1 MQIAIVDDRAEDRAE
16 LSACLENYMKKHQLD
31 YTLTE
36 FEDGEN
42 FLKAAAQVN
51 FQLVFM
57 DIYME
62 NMDGIETARRL
73 RQKNRLCKIVFL
85 TITEDYARMGYS
97 LSASYYLLKP
107 LSLHQADFEE
117 AMELCQLKPP
127 YEVMTLS
134 VMADRQKLELP
145 TEKILYIDYQNRMTR
160 IHTAER
166 VIPVSGGFQE
176 VTAALQKDKRFLP
189 CYRGILINMD
199 YISQVDSQT
208 FRLINGEELPIALRN
223 GKQLRETYRQYVFSG
238 MGGYRMRMKQMHR
251 RILEGCLACLLCF
264 TGSIPAFAAET
275 ATPANADE
283 RRENP
288 PGLES
293 EASETRKSGTPE
305 TPEEVSLVLVTEI
318 QNEDELLSLPDF
330 TLPLRT
336 TPSDDDL
343 EEIYQLALRYQTVCA
358 TVTAG
363 EEIRQETFSVAWDF
377 SAIDQTTPGEYTAAG
392 RIELPKGYA
401 FGEAVL
407 QELQISVRVEEM
419 PPAVITSIEQW
430 YPYTD
435 AFAIQQGSETETLEN
450 LFAFSPYYL
459 ECYAENGT
467 SYTAVVEWDFSG
479 IDLNTVG
486 LYHAAGRLTA
496 PENTIFADRV
506 DFPEISIP
514 VSVQAPGSPDINC
527 FLVRRG
533 GLYFPWVTP
542 PGNLD
547 KVSIWLSKNNGSW
560 NRLESGVY
568 VGQEMLSIAT
578 RLLMPGSSYRLQVDY
593 DGGQTGILSFTYAD
607 EIVLEGYHE
616 GDRDGGDAGGNP
628 PDTIIQ
634 PPPEDTNNQ
643 DDGFADRPS
652 TKPPKPPATN
662 GGGTDSDDSEKAPP
676 VSEENDP
683 ADHEPSHKSSE
694 PSWEGKDDSIDID
707 KDDFPS
713 EQSNGDT
720 EEDADSKNPDFSE
733 FFDET
738 TDRISGTRFLMMLQT
753 WEQRAVFSKQGIT
766 ISIPKDALPEGI
778 QNEDQIEVII
788 QKDTDGG
795 FSFSFSINGT
805 ALSSLP
811 DVSVMLPCPNDPAT
825 GTWFL
830 CDESGVEIP
839 MTGYDDAAKAVS
851 FQISHTGAY
860 TIIGKEDAVSLAQA
874 ADTEHS
880 RSPILLLIPACL
892 LLLSAGV
899 FFLRRR
905 RK

>member
-1 MQIAIVDDRAEDRAE
+1 
-16 LSACLENYMKKHQLD
+16 
-31 YTLTE
+31 
-36 FEDGEN
+36 
-42 FLKAAAQVN
+42 
-51 FQLVFM
+51 
-57 DIYME
+57 
-62 NMDGIETARRL
+62 
-73 RQKNRLCKIVFL
+73 
-85 TITEDYARMGYS
+85 
-97 LSASYYLLKP
+97 
-107 LSLHQADFEE
+107 
-117 AMELCQLKPP
+117 
-127 YEVMTLS
+127 
-134 VMADRQKLELP
+134 
-145 TEKILYIDYQNRMTR
+145 
-160 IHTAER
+160 
-166 VIPVSGGFQE
+166 
-176 VTAALQKDKRFLP
+176 
-189 CYRGILINMD
+189 
-199 YISQVDSQT
+199 
-208 FRLINGEELPIALRN
+208 
-223 GKQLRETYRQYVFSG
+223 
-238 MGGYRMRMKQMHR
+238 MRMKEIRR
-251 RILEGCLACLLCF
+251 RILGGCLACLLCF

-283 RRENP
+283 RREIP

-293 EASETRKSGTPE
+293 EASEPLEIGTPE
-305 TPEEVSLVLVTEI
+305 APEASEEVSLVLVTEI
-318 QNEDELLSLPDF
+318 QKEDELLSLPDF

-343 EEIYQLALRYQTVCA
+343 EEIYQLALQYQTVCA

-392 RIELPKGYA
+392 RIELPEGYA

-547 KVSIWLSKNNGSW
+547 KVSLWLSKNNGSW

-578 RLLMPGSSYRLQVDY
+578 RLLAPGSSYRLQVDY

-634 PPPEDTNNQ
+634 PPPEDPAFQ
-643 DDGFADRPS
+643 L
-652 TKPPKPPATN
+652 PPEVQTIVGASELTDPALKL
-662 GGGTDSDDSEKAPP
+662 SENR
-676 VSEENDP
+676 NDP
-683 ADHEPSHKSSE
+683 VQSAITVPQ
-694 PSWEGKDDSIDID
+694 EG
-707 KDDFPS
+707 
-713 EQSNGDT
+713 
-720 EEDADSKNPDFSE
+720 ADSKNSAFSE

-753 WEQRAVFSKQGIT
+753 GEQRAVFSKQGIT

-788 QKDTDGG
+788 QTDTDGG

-805 ALSSLP
+805 ALNSLP
-811 DVSVMLPCPNDPAT
+811 DVSVMLPCPNDPAA

-851 FQISHTGAY
+851 FQISHTGTY
-860 TIIGKEDAVSLAQA
+860 TIVGKEDTASLAQA

-880 RSPILLLIPACL
+880 WSPIFFLIPACL

>member
-1 MQIAIVDDRAEDRAE
+1 
-16 LSACLENYMKKHQLD
+16 
-31 YTLTE
+31 
-36 FEDGEN
+36 
-42 FLKAAAQVN
+42 
-51 FQLVFM
+51 
-57 DIYME
+57 
-62 NMDGIETARRL
+62 
-73 RQKNRLCKIVFL
+73 
-85 TITEDYARMGYS
+85 
-97 LSASYYLLKP
+97 
-107 LSLHQADFEE
+107 
-117 AMELCQLKPP
+117 
-127 YEVMTLS
+127 
-134 VMADRQKLELP
+134 
-145 TEKILYIDYQNRMTR
+145 
-160 IHTAER
+160 
-166 VIPVSGGFQE
+166 
-176 VTAALQKDKRFLP
+176 
-189 CYRGILINMD
+189 
-199 YISQVDSQT
+199 
-208 FRLINGEELPIALRN
+208 
-223 GKQLRETYRQYVFSG
+223 
-238 MGGYRMRMKQMHR
+238 MRMKQMHR

-264 TGSIPAFAAET
+264 TGSIPAFAAGT

-305 TPEEVSLVLVTEI
+305 TPEAPEEVSLVLVTEI
-318 QNEDELLSLPDF
+318 QKEDELLSLPDF

-363 EEIRQETFSVAWDF
+363 KEIRQETFSVAWDF

-392 RIELPKGYA
+392 RIELPEGYA

-407 QELQISVRVEEM
+407 QELQISVQVKEM

-435 AFAIQQGSETETLEN
+435 AFAVQQGSETETLEN

-533 GLYFPWVTP
+533 SLYFPWVTP

-547 KVSIWLSKNNGSW
+547 KVSIWLSENSGSW

-634 PPPEDTNNQ
+634 PPPEDTDDQ
-643 DDGFADRPS
+643 EDGFTDRPS

-662 GGGTDSDDSEKAPP
+662 GGRVDSNDSEKTPP

-713 EQSNGDT
+713 EQANGDT
-720 EEDADSKNPDFSE
+720 EEYADSKSPDFSE

-753 WEQRAVFSKQGIT
+753 GEQRAVFSKQGIT
-766 ISIPKDALPEGI
+766 INIPKDALPEGI

-811 DVSVMLPCPNDPAT
+811 DVSVILPCPNDPAA

-839 MTGYDDAAKAVS
+839 MTGYDDAAKAIS

-860 TIIGKEDAVSLAQA
+860 TIVGKEDAVSLAQA

>member
-1 MQIAIVDDRAEDRAE
+1 M
-16 LSACLENYMKKHQLD
+16 
-31 YTLTE
+31 
-36 FEDGEN
+36 
-42 FLKAAAQVN
+42 
-51 FQLVFM
+51 
-57 DIYME
+57 
-62 NMDGIETARRL
+62 
-73 RQKNRLCKIVFL
+73 
-85 TITEDYARMGYS
+85 
-97 LSASYYLLKP
+97 
-107 LSLHQADFEE
+107 
-117 AMELCQLKPP
+117 
-127 YEVMTLS
+127 
-134 VMADRQKLELP
+134 
-145 TEKILYIDYQNRMTR
+145 R
-160 IHTAER
+160 IKE
-166 VIPVSGGFQE
+166 I
-176 VTAALQKDKRFLP
+176 
-189 CYRGILINMD
+189 
-199 YISQVDSQT
+199 
-208 FRLINGEELPIALRN
+208 
-223 GKQLRETYRQYVFSG
+223 
-238 MGGYRMRMKQMHR
+238 HR
-251 RILEGCLACLLCF
+251 RILGGCLACFLCF

-305 TPEEVSLVLVTEI
+305 TPEAPEEVSLVLVTEI
-318 QNEDELLSLPDF
+318 QKEDELLSLPDF

-392 RIELPKGYA
+392 RIELPEGYA

-435 AFAIQQGSETETLEN
+435 AFAVQQGSETEALEA
-450 LFAFSPYYL
+450 LFAASPYYL

-533 GLYFPWVTP
+533 SLYFPWVTP
-542 PGNLD
+542 PGGLD
-547 KVSIWLSKNNGSW
+547 EISIWLSENNGSW

-578 RLLMPGSSYRLQVDY
+578 RLLTPGSSYRLQVDY

-634 PPPEDTNNQ
+634 PPPEDTDDQ
-643 DDGFADRPS
+643 DDGFTDRPS

-662 GGGTDSDDSEKAPP
+662 GGRVDSNDSEKTPP

-713 EQSNGDT
+713 EQANGDT
-720 EEDADSKNPDFSE
+720 EEDADSKSPDFSE

-753 WEQRAVFSKQGIT
+753 GEQRAVFSKQGIT

-805 ALSSLP
+805 ALNSLP
-811 DVSVMLPCPNDPAT
+811 DVSVMLPCPNDPAA
-825 GTWFL
+825 GTLFL
-830 CDESGVEIP
+830 CDESGVEVP
-839 MTGYDDAAKAVS
+839 MTGYDDTAKAAS
-851 FQISHTGAY
+851 FQISHTGTY
-860 TIIGKEDAVSLAQA
+860 TIVGKEDTASLAQA

-880 RSPILLLIPACL
+880 WSPIFFLIPACL

>member
-1 MQIAIVDDRAEDRAE
+1 
-16 LSACLENYMKKHQLD
+16 
-31 YTLTE
+31 
-36 FEDGEN
+36 
-42 FLKAAAQVN
+42 
-51 FQLVFM
+51 
-57 DIYME
+57 
-62 NMDGIETARRL
+62 
-73 RQKNRLCKIVFL
+73 
-85 TITEDYARMGYS
+85 
-97 LSASYYLLKP
+97 
-107 LSLHQADFEE
+107 
-117 AMELCQLKPP
+117 
-127 YEVMTLS
+127 
-134 VMADRQKLELP
+134 
-145 TEKILYIDYQNRMTR
+145 
-160 IHTAER
+160 
-166 VIPVSGGFQE
+166 
-176 VTAALQKDKRFLP
+176 
-189 CYRGILINMD
+189 
-199 YISQVDSQT
+199 
-208 FRLINGEELPIALRN
+208 
-223 GKQLRETYRQYVFSG
+223 
-238 MGGYRMRMKQMHR
+238 MHR

-264 TGSIPAFAAET
+264 TCSIPAFAAET
-275 ATPANADE
+275 ATPSNADE
-283 RRENP
+283 RREILP
-288 PGLES
+288 DLES
-293 EASETRKSGTPE
+293 EASETRKSKTPE
-305 TPEEVSLVLVTEI
+305 ASEEVSLVLVTEI
-318 QNEDELLSLPDF
+318 QKEDELLSLPDF

-363 EEIRQETFSVAWDF
+363 KEIRQETFSVAWDF

-392 RIELPKGYA
+392 RIELPEGYA

-407 QELQISVRVEEM
+407 QELQISVRVKEM
-419 PPAVITSIEQW
+419 PPAVITSIEKW

-435 AFAIQQGSETETLEN
+435 AFAVQQGSETETLEN

-486 LYHAAGRLTA
+486 LYHAIGKLTA
-496 PENTIFADRV
+496 PANTAFAKGIA
-506 DFPEISIP
+506 FPEISIP
-514 VSVQAPGSPDINC
+514 VSVQAPGRPDINC
-527 FLVRRG
+527 FLSARG
-533 GLYFPWVTP
+533 NLHFPWVTP
-542 PGNLD
+542 PGELD
-547 KVSIWLSKNNGSW
+547 EISVWLSENNGSW

-578 RLLMPGSSYRLQVDY
+578 RLLTPGSSYRLQVDY

-607 EIVLEGYHE
+607 EIVLEGYHD

-634 PPPEDTNNQ
+634 PPPEDTDDQ

-662 GGGTDSDDSEKAPP
+662 GGGTNSDDSEKAPP
-676 VSEENDP
+676 VSGENKP
-683 ADHEPSHKSSE
+683 TDHKPSE
-694 PSWEGKDDSIDID
+694 PSWVGKDDSID
-707 KDDFPS
+707 KEEFPS
-713 EQSNGDT
+713 KQTNGDA
-720 EEDADSKNPDFSE
+720 EEALEPDAGSDEPTIPESKNRKDSVQSAMTVPQEGADSQNSAFSE

-753 WEQRAVFSKQGIT
+753 GEQRAVFSKQGIT

-788 QKDTDGG
+788 QTDTDGG

-811 DVSVMLPCPNDPAT
+811 DVSVMLPCPNDPAA

-839 MTGYDDAAKAVS
+839 MTGYDDAAKAAS

-860 TIIGKEDAVSLAQA
+860 TIVGKEDAVLAQA

>member
-1 MQIAIVDDRAEDRAE
+1 
-16 LSACLENYMKKHQLD
+16 
-31 YTLTE
+31 
-36 FEDGEN
+36 
-42 FLKAAAQVN
+42 
-51 FQLVFM
+51 
-57 DIYME
+57 
-62 NMDGIETARRL
+62 
-73 RQKNRLCKIVFL
+73 
-85 TITEDYARMGYS
+85 
-97 LSASYYLLKP
+97 
-107 LSLHQADFEE
+107 
-117 AMELCQLKPP
+117 
-127 YEVMTLS
+127 
-134 VMADRQKLELP
+134 
-145 TEKILYIDYQNRMTR
+145 
-160 IHTAER
+160 
-166 VIPVSGGFQE
+166 
-176 VTAALQKDKRFLP
+176 
-189 CYRGILINMD
+189 
-199 YISQVDSQT
+199 
-208 FRLINGEELPIALRN
+208 
-223 GKQLRETYRQYVFSG
+223 
-238 MGGYRMRMKQMHR
+238 MHR

-264 TGSIPAFAAET
+264 TCSIPAFAAET
-275 ATPANADE
+275 ATPSNADE
-283 RRENP
+283 RREILP
-288 PGLES
+288 DLES
-293 EASETRKSGTPE
+293 EASETRKSKTPE
-305 TPEEVSLVLVTEI
+305 ASEEVSLVLVTEI
-318 QNEDELLSLPDF
+318 QKEDELLSLPDF

-363 EEIRQETFSVAWDF
+363 KEIRQETFSVAWDF

-392 RIELPKGYA
+392 RIELPQGYA
-401 FGEAVL
+401 FSEAVL
-407 QELQISVRVEEM
+407 RELQISVRVEEM

-459 ECYAENGT
+459 DCYTENGT
-467 SYTAVVEWDFSG
+467 SCTAVVEWDFSG

-634 PPPEDTNNQ
+634 PPPEDTDDQ

-652 TKPPKPPATN
+652 TKPPKPPVTN
-662 GGGTDSDDSEKAPP
+662 DGGMDS
-676 VSEENDP
+676 
-683 ADHEPSHKSSE
+683 
-694 PSWEGKDDSIDID
+694 DDSIDID

-713 EQSNGDT
+713 EQANGDT
-720 EEDADSKNPDFSE
+720 EEDADSKSPDFSE

-753 WEQRAVFSKQGIT
+753 GEQRAVFSKQGIT
-766 ISIPKDALPEGI
+766 ISIPKNALPEGI

-811 DVSVMLPCPNDPAT
+811 DVSVMLPCPNDPAA

-860 TIIGKEDAVSLAQA
+860 TIVGKEDAVSLAQA

-905 RK
+905 K

>member
-1 MQIAIVDDRAEDRAE
+1 
-16 LSACLENYMKKHQLD
+16 
-31 YTLTE
+31 
-36 FEDGEN
+36 
-42 FLKAAAQVN
+42 
-51 FQLVFM
+51 
-57 DIYME
+57 
-62 NMDGIETARRL
+62 
-73 RQKNRLCKIVFL
+73 
-85 TITEDYARMGYS
+85 
-97 LSASYYLLKP
+97 
-107 LSLHQADFEE
+107 
-117 AMELCQLKPP
+117 
-127 YEVMTLS
+127 
-134 VMADRQKLELP
+134 
-145 TEKILYIDYQNRMTR
+145 
-160 IHTAER
+160 
-166 VIPVSGGFQE
+166 
-176 VTAALQKDKRFLP
+176 
-189 CYRGILINMD
+189 
-199 YISQVDSQT
+199 
-208 FRLINGEELPIALRN
+208 
-223 GKQLRETYRQYVFSG
+223 
-238 MGGYRMRMKQMHR
+238 MRMKQIHR
-251 RILEGCLACLLCF
+251 RILGGCLACLLCF

-275 ATPANADE
+275 ATPANA
-283 RRENP
+283 
-288 PGLES
+288 
-293 EASETRKSGTPE
+293 EA
-305 TPEEVSLVLVTEI
+305 SLVLVTEI
-318 QNEDELLSLPDF
+318 QNEGELLSLPAF

-343 EEIYQLALRYQTVCA
+343 EEIYQLALQYQTVCA

-377 SAIDQTTPGEYTAAG
+377 SAIDQTTPGEYAAAG
-392 RIELPKGYA
+392 RIELPEGYS

-430 YPYTD
+430 YPYTN
-435 AFAIQQGSETETLEN
+435 AFALPQGSEVEALEE
-450 LFAFSPYYL
+450 LFAASPYYL

-506 DFPEISIP
+506 DFPQITIP
-514 VSVQAPGSPDINC
+514 VSVQALGSPDINC
-527 FLVRRG
+527 FLAARG
-533 GLYFPWVTP
+533 NLYFPWVTP
-542 PGNLD
+542 PGELD
-547 KVSIWLSKNNGSW
+547 KISVWLSENNGSW
-560 NRLESGVY
+560 NQLENGIY
-568 VGQEMLSIAT
+568 VGREMLSIAT
-578 RLLMPGSSYRLQVDY
+578 RLLAPGSSYRLQVDY
-593 DGGQTGILSFTYAD
+593 GGGQTGILSLTYAD

-634 PPPEDTNNQ
+634 PPPEDTDDQ

-652 TKPPKPPATN
+652 TKPSKPPTTN

-676 VSEENDP
+676 GSGENNP
-683 ADHEPSHKSSE
+683 TDHKPSE
-694 PSWEGKDDSIDID
+694 PSRVGKDDSIDID

-713 EQSNGDT
+713 EQANGDT
-720 EEDADSKNPDFSE
+720 GEDTALQQPPEVRTIAGAPEFTAPNPALKLSENRKDSVQSAMTVPQEGADSQNSAFSE

-753 WEQRAVFSKQGIT
+753 GEQRAVFSKQGIT

-805 ALSSLP
+805 VLNSLP
-811 DVSVMLPCPNDPAT
+811 DVSVMLPYPNDPAA
-825 GTWFL
+825 GTLFL

-839 MTGYDDAAKAVS
+839 MTGYDDTAKAAS
-851 FQISHTGAY
+851 FQISHTGTY
-860 TIIGKEDAVSLAQA
+860 TIVGKEDTASLAHA

-880 RSPILLLIPACL
+880 WSPIFFFIPVCL
-892 LLLSAGV
+892 VLLSAGE

>member
-1 MQIAIVDDRAEDRAE
+1 
-16 LSACLENYMKKHQLD
+16 
-31 YTLTE
+31 
-36 FEDGEN
+36 
-42 FLKAAAQVN
+42 
-51 FQLVFM
+51 
-57 DIYME
+57 
-62 NMDGIETARRL
+62 
-73 RQKNRLCKIVFL
+73 
-85 TITEDYARMGYS
+85 
-97 LSASYYLLKP
+97 
-107 LSLHQADFEE
+107 
-117 AMELCQLKPP
+117 
-127 YEVMTLS
+127 
-134 VMADRQKLELP
+134 
-145 TEKILYIDYQNRMTR
+145 
-160 IHTAER
+160 
-166 VIPVSGGFQE
+166 
-176 VTAALQKDKRFLP
+176 
-189 CYRGILINMD
+189 
-199 YISQVDSQT
+199 
-208 FRLINGEELPIALRN
+208 
-223 GKQLRETYRQYVFSG
+223 
-238 MGGYRMRMKQMHR
+238 MRMKQIRR
-251 RILEGCLACLLCF
+251 RILGGCLACLLCF
-264 TGSIPAFAAET
+264 TGSIPAFAAGT

-288 PGLES
+288 PGLENK
-293 EASETRKSGTPE
+293 ASGALDSGTPE
-305 TPEEVSLVLVTEI
+305 TPEASEEIPLVLVTEI
-318 QNEDELLSLPDF
+318 QNEGELLSLPAF

-343 EEIYQLALRYQTVCA
+343 EELYQLALQYQTVCA

-392 RIELPKGYA
+392 RIELPEGYS

-419 PPAVITSIEQW
+419 PPVVITSIEQW

-435 AFAIQQGSETETLEN
+435 AFAVQQGSGTEALEN

-459 ECYAENGT
+459 DCYADNGT

-486 LYHAAGRLTA
+486 LYHAIGKLTA
-496 PENTIFADRV
+496 PANTAFAEGIA
-506 DFPEISIP
+506 FPEISIP

-533 GLYFPWVTP
+533 SLYFPWVTP

-547 KVSIWLSKNNGSW
+547 KVSIWLSENNGSW
-560 NRLESGVY
+560 KRLENGVY

-578 RLLMPGSSYRLQVDY
+578 HLLTPGSSYRLQVDY
-593 DGGQTGILSFTYAD
+593 DGGQTGILSLTYAD

-634 PPPEDTNNQ
+634 PPPEDTDDQ
-643 DDGFADRPS
+643 DNGFADRPS
-652 TKPPKPPATN
+652 TNPPKPPVSN
-662 GGGTDSDDSEKAPP
+662 DGGMDSNDSEKTPP

-683 ADHEPSHKSSE
+683 ADHEPSHKPSE
-694 PSWEGKDDSIDID
+694 PSWDGKDNSIN
-707 KDDFPS
+707 KEEFPS
-713 EQSNGDT
+713 QQANGDA
-720 EEDADSKNPDFSE
+720 EEDTALQLSPEVQTIVGALELAVPDPAWKLSENRKDSVQSAMTVPQEVADSQNSAFSE

-753 WEQRAVFSKQGIT
+753 GEQKAIFSKQGIT

-805 ALSSLP
+805 ALNSLP
-811 DVSVMLPCPNDPAT
+811 DVSVMLPYPNDPAA
-825 GTWFL
+825 GTLFL

-839 MTGYDDAAKAVS
+839 MTGYDDTAKAAS
-851 FQISHTGAY
+851 FQISHTGTY
-860 TIIGKEDAVSLAQA
+860 TIVGKEDTASLAQA
-874 ADTEHS
+874 ADTDYIW
-880 RSPILLLIPACL
+880 SPIFFLIPACL
-892 LLLSAGV
+892 FLLSAGV
-899 FFLRRR
+899 FFLKRR

>member
-1 MQIAIVDDRAEDRAE
+1 
-16 LSACLENYMKKHQLD
+16 
-31 YTLTE
+31 
-36 FEDGEN
+36 
-42 FLKAAAQVN
+42 
-51 FQLVFM
+51 
-57 DIYME
+57 
-62 NMDGIETARRL
+62 
-73 RQKNRLCKIVFL
+73 
-85 TITEDYARMGYS
+85 
-97 LSASYYLLKP
+97 
-107 LSLHQADFEE
+107 
-117 AMELCQLKPP
+117 
-127 YEVMTLS
+127 
-134 VMADRQKLELP
+134 
-145 TEKILYIDYQNRMTR
+145 
-160 IHTAER
+160 
-166 VIPVSGGFQE
+166 
-176 VTAALQKDKRFLP
+176 
-189 CYRGILINMD
+189 
-199 YISQVDSQT
+199 
-208 FRLINGEELPIALRN
+208 
-223 GKQLRETYRQYVFSG
+223 
-238 MGGYRMRMKQMHR
+238 MRMKEIHR
-251 RILEGCLACLLCF
+251 RILGGCLACFLCF

-283 RRENP
+283 ITEILP
-288 PGLES
+288 DLES
-293 EASETRKSGTPE
+293 EAPGTLDSGTTE
-305 TPEEVSLVLVTEI
+305 ASEEASLVLVTEI
-318 QNEDELLSLPDF
+318 QNEGELLSLPAF

-343 EEIYQLALRYQTVCA
+343 EEIYQLALQYQTVCA

-392 RIELPKGYA
+392 RIELPEGYA

-435 AFAIQQGSETETLEN
+435 AFAVQQGSETETLEN

-486 LYHAAGRLTA
+486 LYHATGRLTA

-533 GLYFPWVTP
+533 SLYFPCVTP

-568 VGQEMLSIAT
+568 VSQEMLSIAT
-578 RLLMPGSSYRLQVDY
+578 RLLTPGSSYRLQVDY

-634 PPPEDTNNQ
+634 PPPEDTDDQ
-643 DDGFADRPS
+643 DDSFADRPS

-662 GGGTDSDDSEKAPP
+662 GGGIDSNDSEKAPS
-676 VSEENDP
+676 VSGENDP
-683 ADHEPSHKSSE
+683 TDHKPSE
-694 PSWEGKDDSIDID
+694 PSWDRKDDSIN
-707 KDDFPS
+707 KEEFPS
-713 EQSNGDT
+713 QQTNGDAEEALEPDAGSDEPAIPEIEAPVVSGQP
-720 EEDADSKNPDFSE
+720 EEDTALQRPPESADSKKPAFSE

-753 WEQRAVFSKQGIT
+753 GEQRAVFSKQGIT

-811 DVSVMLPCPNDPAT
+811 DVSVMLPCPNDPAA

-839 MTGYDDAAKAVS
+839 MTGYDDAAKAAS
-851 FQISHTGAY
+851 FQISHTGTY
-860 TIIGKEDAVSLAQA
+860 TLAVKEDAVSLAHA

-880 RSPILLLIPACL
+880 RSPILLLIPACP
-892 LLLSAGV
+892 LLLSAGE

>member
-1 MQIAIVDDRAEDRAE
+1 
-16 LSACLENYMKKHQLD
+16 
-31 YTLTE
+31 
-36 FEDGEN
+36 
-42 FLKAAAQVN
+42 
-51 FQLVFM
+51 
-57 DIYME
+57 
-62 NMDGIETARRL
+62 
-73 RQKNRLCKIVFL
+73 
-85 TITEDYARMGYS
+85 
-97 LSASYYLLKP
+97 
-107 LSLHQADFEE
+107 
-117 AMELCQLKPP
+117 
-127 YEVMTLS
+127 
-134 VMADRQKLELP
+134 
-145 TEKILYIDYQNRMTR
+145 
-160 IHTAER
+160 
-166 VIPVSGGFQE
+166 
-176 VTAALQKDKRFLP
+176 
-189 CYRGILINMD
+189 
-199 YISQVDSQT
+199 
-208 FRLINGEELPIALRN
+208 
-223 GKQLRETYRQYVFSG
+223 
-238 MGGYRMRMKQMHR
+238 MRMKEIHR
-251 RILEGCLACLLCF
+251 RILGGCLVCLLCF

-283 RRENP
+283 ITEILP
-288 PGLES
+288 DLES
-293 EASETRKSGTPE
+293 EAPGTLDNGTPE
-305 TPEEVSLVLVTEI
+305 TPEAPEEVSLILVTEI
-318 QNEDELLSLPDF
+318 QNEGELLSLPDF

-343 EEIYQLALRYQTVCA
+343 EEVYQLALQYQTVCA

-392 RIELPKGYA
+392 RIELPEGYA

-407 QELQISVRVEEM
+407 RELQISVRVEEM

-435 AFAIQQGSETETLEN
+435 AFAVQQGSGTEALEA
-450 LFAFSPYYL
+450 LFAASPYYL

-486 LYHAAGRLTA
+486 LYHATGRLTA

-533 GLYFPWVTP
+533 SLYFPWVAP
-542 PGNLD
+542 SGELD
-547 KVSIWLSKNNGSW
+547 EISVWLSENNGSW

-578 RLLMPGSSYRLQVDY
+578 RLLTPGSSYRLQVDY

-616 GDRDGGDAGGNP
+616 GDRDGGDAGENP

-634 PPPEDTNNQ
+634 PPPEDTDDQ
-643 DDGFADRPS
+643 DDGFTDRPS
-652 TKPPKPPATN
+652 TKPPKPPVTN
-662 GGGTDSDDSEKAPP
+662 DGGMDSDDSEDALEPDAGSDEPTIPEIETP
-676 VSEENDP
+676 VVSDQPEENTALQQP
-683 ADHEPSHKSSE
+683 PES
-694 PSWEGKDDSIDID
+694 
-707 KDDFPS
+707 
-713 EQSNGDT
+713 
-720 EEDADSKNPDFSE
+720 ADSKKPVFSE

-753 WEQRAVFSKQGIT
+753 GEQRAVFSKQGIT

-805 ALSSLP
+805 VLNSLP
-811 DVSVMLPCPNDPAT
+811 DVSVMLPYPNDPAA
-825 GTWFL
+825 GTLFL
-830 CDESGVEIP
+830 GDESGVEIP
-839 MTGYDDAAKAVS
+839 MTGYDDAAKAAS
-851 FQISHTGAY
+851 FQISHTGTY
-860 TIIGKEDAVSLAQA
+860 TLAVKEDAVSLAHA

-880 RSPILLLIPACL
+880 RSPILLLIPACP
-892 LLLSAGV
+892 LLLSAGE

>member
-1 MQIAIVDDRAEDRAE
+1 MRFF
-16 LSACLENYMKKHQLD
+16 LD
-31 YTLTE
+31 CCTSGKLFTTILT
-36 FEDGEN
+36 
-42 FLKAAAQVN
+42 
-51 FQLVFM
+51 
-57 DIYME
+57 
-62 NMDGIETARRL
+62 
-73 RQKNRLCKIVFL
+73 
-85 TITEDYARMGYS
+85 
-97 LSASYYLLKP
+97 
-107 LSLHQADFEE
+107 
-117 AMELCQLKPP
+117 
-127 YEVMTLS
+127 
-134 VMADRQKLELP
+134 
-145 TEKILYIDYQNRMTR
+145 
-160 IHTAER
+160 
-166 VIPVSGGFQE
+166 VS
-176 VTAALQKDKRFLP
+176 
-189 CYRGILINMD
+189 
-199 YISQVDSQT
+199 IS
-208 FRLINGEELPIALRN
+208 GIAL
-223 GKQLRETYRQYVFSG
+223 LFA
-238 MGGYRMRMKQMHR
+238 
-251 RILEGCLACLLCF
+251 GCFPLIPYF

-293 EASETRKSGTPE
+293 EASETLEIGTPE
-305 TPEEVSLVLVTEI
+305 APETSEEVSLILVTEI
-318 QNEDELLSLPDF
+318 QKEDELLSLPDF
-330 TLPLRT
+330 TLPLRA

-343 EEIYQLALRYQTVCA
+343 EEIYQLALQYQTVCA

-392 RIELPKGYA
+392 RIELPEGYA

-430 YPYTD
+430 YPYTN
-435 AFAIQQGSETETLEN
+435 AFALPQGSEVEALEE
-450 LFAFSPYYL
+450 LFAASPYYV

-486 LYHAAGRLTA
+486 LYHAIGRLTA
-496 PENTIFADRV
+496 PENTVFADRV
-506 DFPEISIP
+506 DFPEITIP

-527 FLVRRG
+527 FLAARG
-533 GLYFPWVTP
+533 NLHFPWVTP
-542 PGNLD
+542 PGKLD
-547 KVSIWLSKNNGSW
+547 EISVWLSENNGSW

-578 RLLMPGSSYRLQVDY
+578 RLLAPGSSYRLQVDY
-593 DGGQTGILSFTYAD
+593 DGGQTGILSLTYAD

-634 PPPEDTNNQ
+634 PPPEDTDDQ

-652 TKPPKPPATN
+652 AKPLRSPATN
-662 GGGTDSDDSEKAPP
+662 GGGMDSDDSEKAPP
-676 VSEENDP
+676 GNGENDP
-683 ADHEPSHKSSE
+683 TNHKPSE
-694 PSWEGKDDSIDID
+694 PSRDGKDDSIDID

-713 EQSNGDT
+713 EQANGDT
-720 EEDADSKNPDFSE
+720 EEAPEVQTIAGASELTGPARKLSENRKEPVQSAITVPQEVADSQNSAFSE

-753 WEQRAVFSKQGIT
+753 GEQRAVFSKQGIT
-766 ISIPKDALPEGI
+766 ISIPEDALPEGI
-778 QNEDQIEVII
+778 QNKDQIEVII

-805 ALSSLP
+805 ALNSLP
-811 DVSVMLPCPNDPAT
+811 DISVMLPYPNAPAA
-825 GTWFL
+825 GTLFL
-830 CDESGVEIP
+830 CDESGVEVP
-839 MTGYDDAAKAVS
+839 MTGYDDTAKAAS
-851 FQISHTGAY
+851 FQISHTGTY
-860 TIIGKEDAVSLAQA
+860 TIVGKEDTASLAHA

-880 RSPILLLIPACL
+880 RSPIFFLIPACL
-892 LLLSAGV
+892 LLLSAGE

>member
-1 MQIAIVDDRAEDRAE
+1 
-16 LSACLENYMKKHQLD
+16 
-31 YTLTE
+31 
-36 FEDGEN
+36 
-42 FLKAAAQVN
+42 
-51 FQLVFM
+51 
-57 DIYME
+57 
-62 NMDGIETARRL
+62 
-73 RQKNRLCKIVFL
+73 
-85 TITEDYARMGYS
+85 
-97 LSASYYLLKP
+97 
-107 LSLHQADFEE
+107 
-117 AMELCQLKPP
+117 
-127 YEVMTLS
+127 
-134 VMADRQKLELP
+134 
-145 TEKILYIDYQNRMTR
+145 
-160 IHTAER
+160 
-166 VIPVSGGFQE
+166 
-176 VTAALQKDKRFLP
+176 
-189 CYRGILINMD
+189 
-199 YISQVDSQT
+199 
-208 FRLINGEELPIALRN
+208 
-223 GKQLRETYRQYVFSG
+223 
-238 MGGYRMRMKQMHR
+238 MRMKEIHR
-251 RILEGCLACLLCF
+251 RILGGCLACLLCF

-293 EASETRKSGTPE
+293 EASEPLEIATPE
-305 TPEEVSLVLVTEI
+305 APEASEEVSRVLVTEI
-318 QNEDELLSLPDF
+318 QKEDELLSLPDF

-343 EEIYQLALRYQTVCA
+343 EEIYQLALQYQTVCA

-392 RIELPKGYA
+392 RIELPEGYA
-401 FGEAVL
+401 FGETVL

-419 PPAVITSIEQW
+419 PPAVITSIEKW

-435 AFAIQQGSETETLEN
+435 AFAVQQGSEIEALEAF
-450 LFAFSPYYL
+450 FAASPYYL

-496 PENTIFADRV
+496 PENTVFADRV
-506 DFPEISIP
+506 DFPEITIP
-514 VSVQAPGSPDINC
+514 VSVQAPDRPDINC
-527 FLVRRG
+527 FLAARG
-533 GLYFPWVTP
+533 NLHFPWVTP
-542 PGNLD
+542 PGKLD
-547 KVSIWLSKNNGSW
+547 EISVWLSENNGSW

-578 RLLMPGSSYRLQVDY
+578 RLLTPGSGYRLQVDY

-634 PPPEDTNNQ
+634 PPPEDTDDQ

-652 TKPPKPPATN
+652 AKPLRSPATN
-662 GGGTDSDDSEKAPP
+662 GGGMDSDDSEKAPP
-676 VSEENDP
+676 VSGENDP
-683 ADHEPSHKSSE
+683 ADHKPSE
-694 PSWEGKDDSIDID
+694 PSRDGKDDSIDID

-713 EQSNGDT
+713 EQANGDT
-720 EEDADSKNPDFSE
+720 EEDADSKSPAFSE

-753 WEQRAVFSKQGIT
+753 GEQRAVFSKQGIT

-805 ALSSLP
+805 VLNSLP
-811 DVSVMLPCPNDPAT
+811 DVSVMLPYPNDPAA
-825 GTWFL
+825 GTLFL

-839 MTGYDDAAKAVS
+839 MTGYDDTAKAAS
-851 FQISHTGAY
+851 FQISHTGTY
-860 TIIGKEDAVSLAQA
+860 TIVGKEDTASLAHA

-892 LLLSAGV
+892 LLLSAGE

>member
-1 MQIAIVDDRAEDRAE
+1 
-16 LSACLENYMKKHQLD
+16 
-31 YTLTE
+31 
-36 FEDGEN
+36 
-42 FLKAAAQVN
+42 
-51 FQLVFM
+51 
-57 DIYME
+57 
-62 NMDGIETARRL
+62 
-73 RQKNRLCKIVFL
+73 
-85 TITEDYARMGYS
+85 
-97 LSASYYLLKP
+97 
-107 LSLHQADFEE
+107 
-117 AMELCQLKPP
+117 
-127 YEVMTLS
+127 
-134 VMADRQKLELP
+134 
-145 TEKILYIDYQNRMTR
+145 
-160 IHTAER
+160 
-166 VIPVSGGFQE
+166 
-176 VTAALQKDKRFLP
+176 
-189 CYRGILINMD
+189 
-199 YISQVDSQT
+199 
-208 FRLINGEELPIALRN
+208 
-223 GKQLRETYRQYVFSG
+223 
-238 MGGYRMRMKQMHR
+238 MRMKQIHR
-251 RILEGCLACLLCF
+251 RILGGCLACFLCF

-283 RRENP
+283 ITEILP
-288 PGLES
+288 DLES
-293 EASETRKSGTPE
+293 EASETLDNGTPETPE
-305 TPEEVSLVLVTEI
+305 TPEEVSLVFVTEI
-318 QNEDELLSLPDF
+318 QNEGELLSLPDF

-343 EEIYQLALRYQTVCA
+343 EEIYQLALQYQTVCA

-392 RIELPKGYA
+392 RIELPEGYA
-401 FGEAVL
+401 FGETVL

-419 PPAVITSIEQW
+419 PPAVITSIEKW

-435 AFAIQQGSETETLEN
+435 AFAVQQGSETEALEA
-450 LFAFSPYYL
+450 LFAASPYYL

-486 LYHAAGRLTA
+486 LYHATGRLTA

-533 GLYFPWVTP
+533 SLYFPWVAP
-542 PGNLD
+542 PGELD
-547 KVSIWLSKNNGSW
+547 EISVWLSENNGSW

-578 RLLMPGSSYRLQVDY
+578 RLLTPGSSYRLQVDY

-634 PPPEDTNNQ
+634 PPPEDTALQ
-643 DDGFADRPS
+643 Q
-652 TKPPKPPATN
+652 PPE
-662 GGGTDSDDSEKAPP
+662 S
-676 VSEENDP
+676 
-683 ADHEPSHKSSE
+683 
-694 PSWEGKDDSIDID
+694 
-707 KDDFPS
+707 
-713 EQSNGDT
+713 
-720 EEDADSKNPDFSE
+720 ADSKKTVFSE

-753 WEQRAVFSKQGIT
+753 GEQRAVFSKQGIT

-805 ALSSLP
+805 VLNSLP
-811 DVSVMLPCPNDPAT
+811 DVSVMLPYPNDPAS
-825 GTWFL
+825 GTLFL
-830 CDESGVEIP
+830 GDESGVEIP
-839 MTGYDDAAKAVS
+839 MTGYDDAAKAAS
-851 FQISHTGAY
+851 FQISHTGTY
-860 TIIGKEDAVSLAQA
+860 TIVGKEDTASLAHA

-892 LLLSAGV
+892 LLLSAGE

>member
-1 MQIAIVDDRAEDRAE
+1 
-16 LSACLENYMKKHQLD
+16 
-31 YTLTE
+31 
-36 FEDGEN
+36 
-42 FLKAAAQVN
+42 
-51 FQLVFM
+51 
-57 DIYME
+57 
-62 NMDGIETARRL
+62 
-73 RQKNRLCKIVFL
+73 
-85 TITEDYARMGYS
+85 
-97 LSASYYLLKP
+97 
-107 LSLHQADFEE
+107 
-117 AMELCQLKPP
+117 
-127 YEVMTLS
+127 
-134 VMADRQKLELP
+134 
-145 TEKILYIDYQNRMTR
+145 
-160 IHTAER
+160 
-166 VIPVSGGFQE
+166 
-176 VTAALQKDKRFLP
+176 
-189 CYRGILINMD
+189 
-199 YISQVDSQT
+199 
-208 FRLINGEELPIALRN
+208 
-223 GKQLRETYRQYVFSG
+223 
-238 MGGYRMRMKQMHR
+238 MHR

-293 EASETRKSGTPE
+293 EASEIRKSGTPK
-305 TPEEVSLVLVTEI
+305 TPEASEEVSLVLVTEI
-318 QNEDELLSLPDF
+318 QKEDELLSLPDF

-343 EEIYQLALRYQTVCA
+343 EDIYQLALRYQTVCA

-392 RIELPKGYA
+392 WIELPEGYA
-401 FGEAVL
+401 FGETVL
-407 QELQISVRVEEM
+407 QELQISVRVKEM

-435 AFAIQQGSETETLEN
+435 AFAVQQGSETETLEN
-450 LFAFSPYYL
+450 WFAFSPYYL

-533 GLYFPWVTP
+533 SLYFPWVTP

-634 PPPEDTNNQ
+634 PPPEDTDDQ
-643 DDGFADRPS
+643 DDGFADRPY

-662 GGGTDSDDSEKAPP
+662 GGRVDSNDSEKTPP

-683 ADHEPSHKSSE
+683 ADHEASHKSSE

-713 EQSNGDT
+713 EQANGNT
-720 EEDADSKNPDFSE
+720 EEDADFKSPDFSE

-753 WEQRAVFSKQGIT
+753 GEQRAVFSKQGIT

-788 QKDTDGG
+788 QTDTDGG

-811 DVSVMLPCPNDPAT
+811 DVSVMLPCPNDPAA

-860 TIIGKEDAVSLAQA
+860 TIVGKEDAVLAQV

>member
-1 MQIAIVDDRAEDRAE
+1 
-16 LSACLENYMKKHQLD
+16 
-31 YTLTE
+31 
-36 FEDGEN
+36 
-42 FLKAAAQVN
+42 
-51 FQLVFM
+51 
-57 DIYME
+57 
-62 NMDGIETARRL
+62 
-73 RQKNRLCKIVFL
+73 
-85 TITEDYARMGYS
+85 
-97 LSASYYLLKP
+97 
-107 LSLHQADFEE
+107 
-117 AMELCQLKPP
+117 
-127 YEVMTLS
+127 
-134 VMADRQKLELP
+134 
-145 TEKILYIDYQNRMTR
+145 
-160 IHTAER
+160 
-166 VIPVSGGFQE
+166 
-176 VTAALQKDKRFLP
+176 
-189 CYRGILINMD
+189 
-199 YISQVDSQT
+199 
-208 FRLINGEELPIALRN
+208 
-223 GKQLRETYRQYVFSG
+223 
-238 MGGYRMRMKQMHR
+238 MHR

-283 RRENP
+283 RREIP

-293 EASETRKSGTPE
+293 EDSETLEIGTPE
-305 TPEEVSLVLVTEI
+305 APEEVSLILVTEI
-318 QNEDELLSLPDF
+318 QNEGKLLSLPDF

-343 EEIYQLALRYQTVCA
+343 EKIYQLALQYQTVCA

-392 RIELPKGYA
+392 RIELPEGYA

-407 QELQISVRVEEM
+407 QELQISVRVKEM
-419 PPAVITSIEQW
+419 PPAVITSIEKW

-435 AFAIQQGSETETLEN
+435 AFAVQQGSETETLEN

-533 GLYFPWVTP
+533 SLYFPWVTP
-542 PGNLD
+542 PGGLD
-547 KVSIWLSKNNGSW
+547 EISVWLSENNGSW

-578 RLLMPGSSYRLQVDY
+578 RLLAPGSSYRLQVDY
-593 DGGQTGILSFTYAD
+593 DGRQTGILSFTYAD
-607 EIVLEGYHE
+607 EIVLEGYHD
-616 GDRDGGDAGGNP
+616 GDRDGGDAGGNL

-634 PPPEDTNNQ
+634 PPPEDTDDQ

-652 TKPPKPPATN
+652 AKTLRSPVTN
-662 GGGTDSDDSEKAPP
+662 GGGIDSNDSEKAPS
-676 VSEENDP
+676 VSGENDP
-683 ADHEPSHKSSE
+683 ADHKPSE

-713 EQSNGDT
+713 EQANGDA
-720 EEDADSKNPDFSE
+720 EEDADSKSPAFSE
-733 FFDET
+733 SFDET

-753 WEQRAVFSKQGIT
+753 GEQRAIFSKQGIT

-805 ALSSLP
+805 VLNSLP
-811 DVSVMLPCPNDPAT
+811 DVSVMLPYPNDPAA
-825 GTWFL
+825 GTLFL
-830 CDESGVEIP
+830 CDESGVEVP
-839 MTGYDDAAKAVS
+839 MTGYDDTVKAAS
-851 FQISHTGAY
+851 FQISHTGTY
-860 TIIGKEDAVSLAQA
+860 TIVGKEDTASLAHA
-874 ADTEHS
+874 ADREHS
-880 RSPILLLIPACL
+880 WSPIFFLIPACL

>member
-1 MQIAIVDDRAEDRAE
+1 
-16 LSACLENYMKKHQLD
+16 
-31 YTLTE
+31 
-36 FEDGEN
+36 
-42 FLKAAAQVN
+42 
-51 FQLVFM
+51 
-57 DIYME
+57 
-62 NMDGIETARRL
+62 
-73 RQKNRLCKIVFL
+73 
-85 TITEDYARMGYS
+85 
-97 LSASYYLLKP
+97 
-107 LSLHQADFEE
+107 
-117 AMELCQLKPP
+117 
-127 YEVMTLS
+127 
-134 VMADRQKLELP
+134 
-145 TEKILYIDYQNRMTR
+145 
-160 IHTAER
+160 
-166 VIPVSGGFQE
+166 
-176 VTAALQKDKRFLP
+176 
-189 CYRGILINMD
+189 
-199 YISQVDSQT
+199 
-208 FRLINGEELPIALRN
+208 
-223 GKQLRETYRQYVFSG
+223 
-238 MGGYRMRMKQMHR
+238 MHR
-251 RILEGCLACLLCF
+251 RILGGCLACLLCF
-264 TGSIPAFAAET
+264 TGSIPAFAAKT
-275 ATPANADE
+275 ATPANADGITE
-283 RRENP
+283 ILPDLEGEA
-288 PGLES
+288 PGTLDS
-293 EASETRKSGTPE
+293 KTPEASEE
-305 TPEEVSLVLVTEI
+305 ASLVLVTEI
-318 QNEDELLSLPDF
+318 QNEGELLSLPAF

-343 EEIYQLALRYQTVCA
+343 EEIYQLALQYQTVCA

-392 RIELPKGYA
+392 RIELPEGYS

-435 AFAIQQGSETETLEN
+435 AFAVQQGSETETLEN

-496 PENTIFADRV
+496 PENTAFAEGIA
-506 DFPEISIP
+506 FPEISIP
-514 VSVQAPGSPDINC
+514 VSVQAPGRPDINC
-527 FLVRRG
+527 FLAARG
-533 GLYFPWVTP
+533 NLHFPWVTP
-542 PGNLD
+542 PGELD
-547 KVSIWLSKNNGSW
+547 EISVWLSENNGSW

-607 EIVLEGYHE
+607 EIVLEGYHD

-634 PPPEDTNNQ
+634 PPPEHTDDQ
-643 DDGFADRPS
+643 DDGFTDRPS

-662 GGGTDSDDSEKAPP
+662 DGGMDSDDSEKTPP

-683 ADHEPSHKSSE
+683 ADHEPSHKPSE
-694 PSWEGKDDSIDID
+694 PSWDGKADSDEPTIPEIEV
-707 KDDFPS
+707 PVVS
-713 EQSNGDT
+713 GQP
-720 EEDADSKNPDFSE
+720 EEDTALQLSPEVRTIAGASELTVPDPAWKLSENRKEPVQSAMTVPQEVADSQNSAFSE

-753 WEQRAVFSKQGIT
+753 GEQRAIFSKQGIT

-805 ALSSLP
+805 VLNSLP
-811 DVSVMLPCPNDPAT
+811 DVSVMLPYPNDPAA
-825 GTWFL
+825 GTLFL
-830 CDESGVEIP
+830 CDESGVEVP
-839 MTGYDDAAKAVS
+839 MTGYDDTAKAAS
-851 FQISHTGAY
+851 FQISHTGTY
-860 TIIGKEDAVSLAQA
+860 TIVGKEDTASLAHA

-880 RSPILLLIPACL
+880 RSPTFFFIPVCL
-892 LLLSAGV
+892 VLLSAGE

>member
-1 MQIAIVDDRAEDRAE
+1 
-16 LSACLENYMKKHQLD
+16 
-31 YTLTE
+31 
-36 FEDGEN
+36 
-42 FLKAAAQVN
+42 
-51 FQLVFM
+51 
-57 DIYME
+57 
-62 NMDGIETARRL
+62 
-73 RQKNRLCKIVFL
+73 
-85 TITEDYARMGYS
+85 
-97 LSASYYLLKP
+97 
-107 LSLHQADFEE
+107 
-117 AMELCQLKPP
+117 
-127 YEVMTLS
+127 
-134 VMADRQKLELP
+134 
-145 TEKILYIDYQNRMTR
+145 
-160 IHTAER
+160 
-166 VIPVSGGFQE
+166 
-176 VTAALQKDKRFLP
+176 
-189 CYRGILINMD
+189 
-199 YISQVDSQT
+199 
-208 FRLINGEELPIALRN
+208 
-223 GKQLRETYRQYVFSG
+223 
-238 MGGYRMRMKQMHR
+238 MRMKEIHR
-251 RILEGCLACLLCF
+251 RILGGCLACLLCF

-275 ATPANADE
+275 ATPSNADE
-283 RRENP
+283 RREILP
-288 PGLES
+288 DLES
-293 EASETRKSGTPE
+293 EAPGTLESKKPE
-305 TPEEVSLVLVTEI
+305 ASEEVSLILVTEI
-318 QNEDELLSLPDF
+318 QNEGELLSLPDF

-343 EEIYQLALRYQTVCA
+343 EEVYQLALQYQTVCA

-392 RIELPKGYA
+392 RIELPEGYA

-407 QELQISVRVEEM
+407 RELQISVRVEEM

-435 AFAIQQGSETETLEN
+435 AFAVQQGSGTEALEA
-450 LFAFSPYYL
+450 LFAASPYYL

-486 LYHAAGRLTA
+486 LYHATGRLTA

-533 GLYFPWVTP
+533 SLYFPWVAP
-542 PGNLD
+542 SGELD
-547 KVSIWLSKNNGSW
+547 EISVWLSENNGSW

-578 RLLMPGSSYRLQVDY
+578 RLLTPGSSYRLQVDY

-616 GDRDGGDAGGNP
+616 GDRDGGDAGENP

-634 PPPEDTNNQ
+634 PPPEDTDDQ
-643 DDGFADRPS
+643 DDGFTDRPS
-652 TKPPKPPATN
+652 TKPPKPPVTN
-662 GGGTDSDDSEKAPP
+662 DGGMDSDDSEDALEPDAGSDEPTIPEIETP
-676 VSEENDP
+676 VVSDQPEENTALQQP
-683 ADHEPSHKSSE
+683 PES
-694 PSWEGKDDSIDID
+694 
-707 KDDFPS
+707 
-713 EQSNGDT
+713 
-720 EEDADSKNPDFSE
+720 ADSKKPVFSE

-753 WEQRAVFSKQGIT
+753 GEQRAVFSKQGIT

-805 ALSSLP
+805 ALNSLP
-811 DVSVMLPCPNDPAT
+811 DVSVMLPYPNDPAADT
-825 GTWFL
+825 LFL
-830 CDESGVEIP
+830 GDESGVEIP
-839 MTGYDDAAKAVS
+839 MTGYDDAAKAAS
-851 FQISHTGAY
+851 FQISHTGTY
-860 TIIGKEDAVSLAQA
+860 TLAVKEDAVSLAHA

-892 LLLSAGV
+892 LLLSAGE

>member
-1 MQIAIVDDRAEDRAE
+1 M
-16 LSACLENYMKKHQLD
+16 
-31 YTLTE
+31 
-36 FEDGEN
+36 
-42 FLKAAAQVN
+42 
-51 FQLVFM
+51 
-57 DIYME
+57 
-62 NMDGIETARRL
+62 
-73 RQKNRLCKIVFL
+73 
-85 TITEDYARMGYS
+85 
-97 LSASYYLLKP
+97 
-107 LSLHQADFEE
+107 
-117 AMELCQLKPP
+117 
-127 YEVMTLS
+127 
-134 VMADRQKLELP
+134 
-145 TEKILYIDYQNRMTR
+145 R
-160 IHTAER
+160 IKE
-166 VIPVSGGFQE
+166 I
-176 VTAALQKDKRFLP
+176 
-189 CYRGILINMD
+189 
-199 YISQVDSQT
+199 
-208 FRLINGEELPIALRN
+208 
-223 GKQLRETYRQYVFSG
+223 
-238 MGGYRMRMKQMHR
+238 HR
-251 RILEGCLACLLCF
+251 RILGGCLVCLLCF

-288 PGLES
+288 TGLES
-293 EASETRKSGTPE
+293 EALGTLDSGTLE
-305 TPEEVSLVLVTEI
+305 APEEVSLVLVTEI
-318 QNEDELLSLPDF
+318 QNEDELLSLPAF

-343 EEIYQLALRYQTVCA
+343 EEIYQLALQYQTVCA

-392 RIELPKGYA
+392 RIELPDGYA

-435 AFAIQQGSETETLEN
+435 AFAVQQGSETETLEN

-486 LYHAAGRLTA
+486 LYHAMGRLTA

-533 GLYFPWVTP
+533 SLYFPWVTP

-568 VGQEMLSIAT
+568 VGQEMISIAT
-578 RLLMPGSSYRLQVDY
+578 RLLMPGSNYRLQVDY

-634 PPPEDTNNQ
+634 PPPEDTDDQ

-662 GGGTDSDDSEKAPP
+662 GGGMDS
-676 VSEENDP
+676 
-683 ADHEPSHKSSE
+683 
-694 PSWEGKDDSIDID
+694 DDSIDIE

-713 EQSNGDT
+713 EQANGDT
-720 EEDADSKNPDFSE
+720 EEDTALQLPPEVQTIAGASELTVPDPAWKLSENRKETVQSAMTVPQEVADSQNSAFSE

-753 WEQRAVFSKQGIT
+753 GEQRAVFSKQGIT

-805 ALSSLP
+805 AFNSLP
-811 DVSVMLPCPNDPAT
+811 DVSVMLPYPNDPAA
-825 GTWFL
+825 GTLFL
-830 CDESGVEIP
+830 CDESGVEVP
-839 MTGYDDAAKAVS
+839 MTGYDDTAKAAS

-860 TIIGKEDAVSLAQA
+860 SIVGKEDTASLAQA

-880 RSPILLLIPACL
+880 WSPIFFFIPVCL
-892 LLLSAGV
+892 VLLSAGE

>member
-1 MQIAIVDDRAEDRAE
+1 M
-16 LSACLENYMKKHQLD
+16 
-31 YTLTE
+31 
-36 FEDGEN
+36 
-42 FLKAAAQVN
+42 
-51 FQLVFM
+51 
-57 DIYME
+57 
-62 NMDGIETARRL
+62 
-73 RQKNRLCKIVFL
+73 
-85 TITEDYARMGYS
+85 
-97 LSASYYLLKP
+97 
-107 LSLHQADFEE
+107 
-117 AMELCQLKPP
+117 
-127 YEVMTLS
+127 
-134 VMADRQKLELP
+134 
-145 TEKILYIDYQNRMTR
+145 R
-160 IHTAER
+160 IKE
-166 VIPVSGGFQE
+166 I
-176 VTAALQKDKRFLP
+176 
-189 CYRGILINMD
+189 
-199 YISQVDSQT
+199 
-208 FRLINGEELPIALRN
+208 
-223 GKQLRETYRQYVFSG
+223 
-238 MGGYRMRMKQMHR
+238 HR
-251 RILEGCLACLLCF
+251 RILGGCLACFLCF

-283 RRENP
+283 RTEILP
-288 PGLES
+288 DLES
-293 EASETRKSGTPE
+293 EAPGALDSGTLE
-305 TPEEVSLVLVTEI
+305 APEEVSLVLVTEI
-318 QNEDELLSLPDF
+318 QKEDELLSLPDF

-377 SAIDQTTPGEYTAAG
+377 SAIDQTTPGEYTATG
-392 RIELPKGYA
+392 RIELPEGYA

-419 PPAVITSIEQW
+419 PPAVITSIKQW

-435 AFAIQQGSETETLEN
+435 AFAVQQGSPTETLEN
-450 LFAFSPYYL
+450 LFVFSPYYL

-533 GLYFPWVTP
+533 SLYFPWVTP
-542 PGNLD
+542 PGGLD
-547 KVSIWLSKNNGSW
+547 EISVWLSENNGSW

-578 RLLMPGSSYRLQVDY
+578 RLLTPGSSYRLQVDY

-634 PPPEDTNNQ
+634 PPPEDTDDQ
-643 DDGFADRPS
+643 DHGFADRPS
-652 TKPPKPPATN
+652 TKPSKPPATN
-662 GGGTDSDDSEKAPP
+662 DGGTDSDEPTIPEIEAPVRSGQPEEDTTLTQPPEVQTIVGASELT
-676 VSEENDP
+676 DP
-683 ADHEPSHKSSE
+683 AWKLSE
-694 PSWEGKDDSIDID
+694 NRKDSV
-707 KDDFPS
+707 
-713 EQSNGDT
+713 QSAMPVPQ
-720 EEDADSKNPDFSE
+720 EAADSQNSAFSE

-753 WEQRAVFSKQGIT
+753 GAQRAVFSKQGIT

-805 ALSSLP
+805 VLNSLP
-811 DVSVMLPCPNDPAT
+811 DVSVMLPYPNDPAA
-825 GTWFL
+825 GTLFL
-830 CDESGVEIP
+830 CDESGVEVP
-839 MTGYDDAAKAVS
+839 MTGYDDTAKAAS
-851 FQISHTGAY
+851 FQISHTGTY
-860 TIIGKEDAVSLAQA
+860 TIVGKEDTASLAHA

-880 RSPILLLIPACL
+880 WSPIFFLIPACL

>member
-1 MQIAIVDDRAEDRAE
+1 
-16 LSACLENYMKKHQLD
+16 
-31 YTLTE
+31 
-36 FEDGEN
+36 
-42 FLKAAAQVN
+42 
-51 FQLVFM
+51 
-57 DIYME
+57 
-62 NMDGIETARRL
+62 
-73 RQKNRLCKIVFL
+73 
-85 TITEDYARMGYS
+85 
-97 LSASYYLLKP
+97 
-107 LSLHQADFEE
+107 
-117 AMELCQLKPP
+117 
-127 YEVMTLS
+127 
-134 VMADRQKLELP
+134 
-145 TEKILYIDYQNRMTR
+145 
-160 IHTAER
+160 
-166 VIPVSGGFQE
+166 
-176 VTAALQKDKRFLP
+176 
-189 CYRGILINMD
+189 
-199 YISQVDSQT
+199 
-208 FRLINGEELPIALRN
+208 
-223 GKQLRETYRQYVFSG
+223 
-238 MGGYRMRMKQMHR
+238 MRMKQIRR
-251 RILEGCLACLLCF
+251 RILGGCLACLLCL
-264 TGSIPAFAAET
+264 TGSIPTFAAGT

-293 EASETRKSGTPE
+293 EASETLEIGTPE
-305 TPEEVSLVLVTEI
+305 APEASEEVSLVLVTEI
-318 QNEDELLSLPDF
+318 QKEDELLSLPDF

-343 EEIYQLALRYQTVCA
+343 EEIYQLALQYQTVCA

-377 SAIDQTTPGEYTAAG
+377 SAIDQTTPGEYAAAG
-392 RIELPKGYA
+392 RIELPEGYA

-430 YPYTD
+430 YPYTN
-435 AFAIQQGSETETLEN
+435 AFALPQGSEVEALEE
-450 LFAFSPYYL
+450 LFAASPYYL

-496 PENTIFADRV
+496 PENTVFADRV
-506 DFPEISIP
+506 DFPEITIP
-514 VSVQAPGSPDINC
+514 VSVQAPDRPDINC
-527 FLVRRG
+527 FLAARG
-533 GLYFPWVTP
+533 NLYFPWVTP
-542 PGNLD
+542 PGELD
-547 KVSIWLSKNNGSW
+547 KISVWLSENNGSW
-560 NRLESGVY
+560 NQLENGIY
-568 VGQEMLSIAT
+568 VGREMLSIAT
-578 RLLMPGSSYRLQVDY
+578 RLLAPGSSYRLQVDY
-593 DGGQTGILSFTYAD
+593 GGGQTGILSLTYAD

-634 PPPEDTNNQ
+634 PPPEDTDDQ

-652 TKPPKPPATN
+652 TKPLRSPATN
-662 GGGTDSDDSEKAPP
+662 GGGTDSDEPTIPESENR
-676 VSEENDP
+676 NDP
-683 ADHEPSHKSSE
+683 VQSAMTVPQ
-694 PSWEGKDDSIDID
+694 EG
-707 KDDFPS
+707 
-713 EQSNGDT
+713 
-720 EEDADSKNPDFSE
+720 ADSQNSAFSE

-753 WEQRAVFSKQGIT
+753 GEQRAIFSKQGIT

-805 ALSSLP
+805 VLNSLP
-811 DVSVMLPCPNDPAT
+811 DVSVMLPYPNDPAA
-825 GTWFL
+825 GTLFL

-839 MTGYDDAAKAVS
+839 MTGYDDTAKAAS
-851 FQISHTGAY
+851 FQISHTGTY
-860 TIIGKEDAVSLAQA
+860 TIVGKEDTASLAHA

-880 RSPILLLIPACL
+880 WSPIFFFIPVCL
-892 LLLSAGV
+892 VLLSAGE

>member
-1 MQIAIVDDRAEDRAE
+1 
-16 LSACLENYMKKHQLD
+16 
-31 YTLTE
+31 
-36 FEDGEN
+36 
-42 FLKAAAQVN
+42 
-51 FQLVFM
+51 
-57 DIYME
+57 
-62 NMDGIETARRL
+62 
-73 RQKNRLCKIVFL
+73 
-85 TITEDYARMGYS
+85 
-97 LSASYYLLKP
+97 
-107 LSLHQADFEE
+107 
-117 AMELCQLKPP
+117 
-127 YEVMTLS
+127 
-134 VMADRQKLELP
+134 
-145 TEKILYIDYQNRMTR
+145 
-160 IHTAER
+160 
-166 VIPVSGGFQE
+166 
-176 VTAALQKDKRFLP
+176 
-189 CYRGILINMD
+189 
-199 YISQVDSQT
+199 
-208 FRLINGEELPIALRN
+208 
-223 GKQLRETYRQYVFSG
+223 
-238 MGGYRMRMKQMHR
+238 MRMKEIHR
-251 RILEGCLACLLCF
+251 RILGGCLACLLCF

-293 EASETRKSGTPE
+293 EASETLEIGTPE
-305 TPEEVSLVLVTEI
+305 APEASEEVSRVLVTEI
-318 QNEDELLSLPDF
+318 QKEDELLSLPDF
-330 TLPLRT
+330 TLPLRA

-343 EEIYQLALRYQTVCA
+343 EEIYQLALQYQTVCA

-363 EEIRQETFSVAWDF
+363 EEIRQETFPVAWDF
-377 SAIDQTTPGEYTAAG
+377 SAIDQTTPGEYAAAG
-392 RIELPKGYA
+392 RIELPEGYA

-430 YPYTD
+430 YPYTN
-435 AFAIQQGSETETLEN
+435 AFALPQGSEVEALEE
-450 LFAFSPYYL
+450 LFAASPYYV

-486 LYHAAGRLTA
+486 LYHAIGRLTA
-496 PENTIFADRV
+496 PENTVFADRV
-506 DFPEISIP
+506 DFPEITIP

-527 FLVRRG
+527 FLAARG
-533 GLYFPWVTP
+533 NLHFPWVAP

-547 KVSIWLSKNNGSW
+547 EISVWLSENNGSW

-578 RLLMPGSSYRLQVDY
+578 RLLAPGSSYRLQVDY
-593 DGGQTGILSFTYAD
+593 DGGQTGILSLTYAD

-634 PPPEDTNNQ
+634 PPPEDTDDQ

-652 TKPPKPPATN
+652 AKPLRSPATN
-662 GGGTDSDDSEKAPP
+662 GGGMDSDDSEKAPS
-676 VSEENDP
+676 VSGEND
-683 ADHEPSHKSSE
+683 STNHKPSE
-694 PSWEGKDDSIDID
+694 PSRDGKDDSIDID

-713 EQSNGDT
+713 EQANGDT
-720 EEDADSKNPDFSE
+720 EEDADSKSPAFSE

-753 WEQRAVFSKQGIT
+753 GEQRAVFSKQGIT
-766 ISIPKDALPEGI
+766 ISIPEDALPEGI
-778 QNEDQIEVII
+778 QNKDQIEVII

-805 ALSSLP
+805 ALNSLP
-811 DVSVMLPCPNDPAT
+811 DISVMLPYPNDPAA
-825 GTWFL
+825 GTLFL
-830 CDESGVEIP
+830 CDESGVEVP
-839 MTGYDDAAKAVS
+839 MTGYDDTAKAAS
-851 FQISHTGAY
+851 FQISHTGTY
-860 TIIGKEDAVSLAQA
+860 TIVGKEDTASLAHA

-880 RSPILLLIPACL
+880 RSPIFFLIPACL
-892 LLLSAGV
+892 LLLSTGE